1 MKKTSLDFV
10 TPGVIVLL
18 RRHHCLDRR
27 DLDKETMVP
36 KKLMEIRKV
45 EACKNCFGH
54 RQFVLGGGNPSWTER
69 KKNCS

>member
-1 MKKTSLDFV
+1 
-10 TPGVIVLL
+10 
-18 RRHHCLDRR
+18 
-27 DLDKETMVP
+27 MVP
-36 KKLMEIRKV
+36 KELMEIRKV